1 MKKLK
6 WLLGFSLL
14 IAALALGGFTYY
26 TRSQKA
32 NFLKAKV
39 QRGDIESAISATGT
53 LSAVISVAVGSQVS
67 GNVAKLY
74 ADFNSPVK
82 KGQLVAQIDPA
93 PFQTRVDQAKANLD
107 SARAQIIN
115 AEVGLKKA
123 DLDIANAELNITNQK
138 AAVVRSQSQVN
149 DAKRKLDL
157 QAKMLAAGVSTKDAS
172 DSAQA
177 VYDQAMASLE
187 SAQAQ
192 LKSAQAALESVKAQ
206 RQVAE
211 TQGITAKAQ
220 VATADANLQNAQLDL
235 DHTRITSPVDGVVIA
250 RNMDEGQTVQ
260 ASYSAPQLFSIA
272 QDLTKMHVDTNIDE
286 SDISRV
292 QVDQGA
298 TFTVDAYPGQVFR
311 GSVMQVRRSPINVQN
326 VITYTVVIAVDN
338 PDLKLFPGMTA
349 NVRLVTDRLSGVIKV
364 PSAALRFRPPEDLL
378 PADAKNTDKKAVP
391 VDAKVDTK
399 SDASRAD
406 ASKADASKGGDST
419 SKGGDGKFDPSQF
432 KGRRGRGGDGGG
444 GFGRGGDGGGFR
456 AGGGGGG
463 GFGGGRG
470 RGDGNG
476 GGRGTSQFQ
485 TVYTLDE
492 KGQLKAERIRTGIS
506 DGNFVAML
514 NGNLKEGQ
522 ELVTGIEGVRA
533 GGNQN
538 KNAPGFPGQQ
548 NNFNKGR
555 GGLPF

>member
-6 WLLGFSLL
+6 WLLGFTLL

-26 TRSQKA
+26 TRSKKA
-32 NFLKAKV
+32 DFLKAKV
-39 QRGDIESAISATGT
+39 QRGDIESAISATGS
-53 LSAVISVAVGSQVS
+53 LAAVVSVAVGSQVS
-67 GNVAKLY
+67 GNVAALY
-74 ADFNSPVK
+74 ADFNSVVK

-93 PFQTRVDQAKANLD
+93 PFQTKVDQAKANLD
-107 SARAQIIN
+107 SAKAQITN

-123 DLDIANAELNITNQK
+123 DLDIANAELNITNQR
-138 AAVVRSQSQVN
+138 AAVVRSQSQVS
-149 DAKRKLDL
+149 DAKRKQDL
-157 QAKMLAAGVSTKDAS
+157 QSKMLDAGVGTQDAR

-177 VYDQAMASLE
+177 VYDQAVASLE

-192 LKSAQAALESVKAQ
+192 LKSAQANLESVKAQ

-211 TQGITAKAQ
+211 TQKVTAAAQ

-235 DHTRITSPVDGVVIA
+235 DHTRISSPVDGVVIA
-250 RNMDEGQTVQ
+250 RNMDVGQTVQ

-272 QDLTKMHVDTNIDE
+272 QDLSKMHVETNIDE

-292 QVDQGA
+292 QVDQEA

-311 GSVMQVRRSPINVQN
+311 GTVMQVRHSPTNVQN

-338 PDLKLFPGMTA
+338 PDGKLFPGMTA
-349 NVRLVTDRLSGVIKV
+349 NVRLVTDRLSAAIKI
-364 PSAALRFRPPEDLL
+364 PAAALRFRPPDDLL
-378 PADAKNTDKKAVP
+378 PADAKTTDKKAVKSD
-391 VDAKVDTK
+391 VKTDAKVDP
-399 SDASRAD
+399 SQF
-406 ASKADASKGGDST
+406 
-419 SKGGDGKFDPSQF
+419 KGGDGKFDPSQF
-432 KGRRGRGGDGGG
+432 KGRGGGG
-444 GFGRGGDGGGFR
+444 GF
-456 AGGGGGG
+456 GGGGGG
-463 GFGGGRG
+463 GFGRRG
-470 RGDGNG
+470 GDGG
-476 GGRGTSQFQ
+476 GGGGNRGGGQGAPRPNQFQ

-506 DGNFVAML
+506 DGNFVAMTG
-514 NGNLKEGQ
+514 GNLKEGQ

-538 KNAPGFPGQQ
+538 KNAPGFPGQNN

>member
-14 IAALALGGFTYY
+14 IVALALGGFTYY

-39 QRGDIESAISATGT
+39 QRGELESAISATGSVT
-53 LSAVISVAVGSQVS
+53 AVISVPVGSQVS
-67 GNVAKLY
+67 GNVSAVNV
-74 ADFNSPVK
+74 DFNSPVK

-93 PFQTRVDQAKANLD
+93 PFQTKVDQAKANLD
-107 SARAQIIN
+107 SAKAQIIN

-123 DLDIANAELNITNQK
+123 DLDIANSELNITNQK
-138 AAVVRSQSQVN
+138 AAVVRSQSQVA

-177 VYDQAMASLE
+177 VYDQAVASLE

-192 LKSAQAALESVKAQ
+192 LKSAQASLESVKAQ

-211 TQGITAKAQ
+211 TQGVTAKAQ

-250 RNMDEGQTVQ
+250 RNTDVGQTVQ
-260 ASYSAPQLFSIA
+260 ASYSVATLFTIA
-272 QDLTKMHVDTNIDE
+272 QDLSKMHVETNIDE

-292 QVDQGA
+292 MVDQA
-298 TFTVDAYPGQVFR
+298 ASFTVDAYPGQTFR
-311 GSVMQVRRSPINVQN
+311 GSVMQVRHSPTNVQN

-378 PADAKNTDKKAVP
+378 PADAKTTDKKAAP
-391 VDAKVDTK
+391 GDAK
-399 SDASRAD
+399 AD
-406 ASKADASKGGDST
+406 PAAR
-419 SKGGDGKFDPSQF
+419 GGDGKFDPSQF
-432 KGRRGRGGDGGG
+432 KGREGGGGG
-444 GFGRGGDGGGFR
+444 GFGRGG
-456 AGGGGGG
+456 GGGGG
-463 GFGGGRG
+463 GFRGGGGGGGGRG

-492 KGQLKAERIRTGIS
+492 KGQLKPERIRTGIS

-538 KNAPGFPGQQ
+538 KNAPGFPGGNQ
-548 NNFNKGR
+548 NQFKGGR

>member
-6 WLLGFSLL
+6 WLLGFTLL

-26 TRSQKA
+26 TRSKKA
-32 NFLKAKV
+32 DFLKAKV
-39 QRGDIESAISATGT
+39 QRGDLESAISATGS
-53 LSAVISVAVGSQVS
+53 LAAVISVPVGSQVS
-67 GNVAKLY
+67 GNVAAVY
-74 ADFNSPVK
+74 VDFNSVVK

-93 PFQTRVDQAKANLD
+93 PFQTKVDQAKANLD
-107 SARAQIIN
+107 SARAQITN

-123 DLDIANAELNITNQK
+123 DLDIANAELNVTNQK
-138 AAVVRSQSQVN
+138 AAVVRAQSQVN
-149 DAKRKLDL
+149 DAKRKQDL
-157 QAKMLAAGVSTKDAS
+157 QTKMFTEGVGTQDAR

-177 VYDQAMASLE
+177 VYDQAVASLD

-192 LKSAQAALESVKAQ
+192 VKSAQASVESVKAQ

-211 TQGITAKAQ
+211 TQKVTAAAQ

-235 DHTRITSPVDGVVIA
+235 EHTRITSPVDGVVIA
-250 RNMDEGQTVQ
+250 RNTDVGQTVQ
-260 ASYSAPQLFSIA
+260 ASYSVATLFTIA
-272 QDLTKMHVDTNIDE
+272 QDLTKMHVETNIDE

-292 QVDQGA
+292 QPEQEA

-311 GSVMQVRRSPINVQN
+311 GTVMQVRHSPTNVQN
-326 VITYTVVIAVDN
+326 VITYTVVINVDN

-349 NVRLVTDRLSGVIKV
+349 NVRLVTDHMSGVLKI
-364 PSAALRFRPPEDLL
+364 PSAALRFRPPDDLL
-378 PADAKNTDKKAVP
+378 PADAKKATDKTVAKNG
-391 VDAKVDTK
+391 DGKVDP
-399 SDASRAD
+399 SQF
-406 ASKADASKGGDST
+406 
-419 SKGGDGKFDPSQF
+419 KGGDGKFDPSQF
-432 KGRRGRGGDGGG
+432 KGR
-444 GFGRGGDGGGFR
+444 
-456 AGGGGGG
+456 GGGGG
-463 GFGGGRG
+463 GFGRRGGPY
-470 RGDGNG
+470 G
-476 GGRGTSQFQ
+476 GGGNRGGGGTAGAPRPNQFQ

-538 KNAPGFPGQQ
+538 KNAPGFPGGNQ
-548 NNFNKGR
+548 NKGR

>member
-14 IAALALGGFTYY
+14 IVALALGGFTYY

-39 QRGDIESAISATGT
+39 QRGDLESAISATGT

-107 SARAQIIN
+107 SAKAQIIN
-115 AEVGLKKA
+115 AEVGLRKA
-123 DLDIANAELNITNQK
+123 DLDIANAELNITNQR

-149 DAKRKLDL
+149 DAKRKQEL

-177 VYDQAMASLE
+177 VYDQAVASLE

-211 TQGITAKAQ
+211 TQGVTAKAQ

-292 QVDQGA
+292 MVDQA
-298 TFTVDAYPGQVFR
+298 ASFTVDAYPGQTFR
-311 GSVMQVRRSPINVQN
+311 GTVMQVRRSPVNVQN

-364 PSAALRFRPPEDLL
+364 PAAALRFRPPEDLL

-399 SDASRAD
+399 ADTSKGD
-406 ASKADASKGGDST
+406 ASKSDAT
-419 SKGGDGKFDPSQF
+419 AKGGDGKFDPSQF
-432 KGRRGRGGDGGG
+432 KGRRGGGGGG
-444 GFGRGGDGGGFR
+444 GFGRGGDGGGGFGGGGGFR
-456 AGGGGGG
+456 AGGGG
-463 GFGGGRG
+463 GGGRG

-492 KGQLKAERIRTGIS
+492 KGQLKPERIRTGIS

-522 ELVTGIEGVRA
+522 ELITGIEGVRA